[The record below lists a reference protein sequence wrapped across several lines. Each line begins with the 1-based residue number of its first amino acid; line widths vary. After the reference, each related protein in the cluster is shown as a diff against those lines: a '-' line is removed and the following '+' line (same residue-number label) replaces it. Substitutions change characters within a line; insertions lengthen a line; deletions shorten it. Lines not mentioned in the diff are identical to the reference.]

1 MDHAEVCV
9 VGTKDPDVLAA
20 LPHGGD
26 RMLVDLV
33 RLPDAATRRLEEGYV
48 GLAW

>member
-1 MDHAEVCV
+1 MDHADV
-9 VGTKDPDVLAA
+9 VIVGCKDPDVLAA

-26 RMLVDLV
+26 RVLIDLV
-33 RLPDAATRRLEEGYV
+33 RLPDAEKRRLEEGYA